1 MMVSWRHI
9 FGGAVILVSISDAHH
24 VTIGVS
30 AAKEKRR
37 MAGPLVVGLM
47 SGTSAD
53 GIDAAILQ
61 TDGQTFQTTGCSGS
75 FDYRPETSAG
85 IWAAVAN
92 AYDHMRD
99 DAARQHLD
107 RLIAED
113 HANAVLQ
120 LIDSCNLSP
129 TLIGF
134 HGQTIYHNPTG
145 DDGHSLGRTTIQLGD
160 AALLAAKT
168 GLPVVHDVRRADMAA
183 GGQGAPL
190 APVFHAAMLARLAV
204 DLPAVLVNIGGVANL
219 TWVTNQTGAA
229 NQIGV
234 ANQTGIEDGAGLI
247 GFDTGPGNALMDD
260 YMRLYCDA
268 DFDKDGALAASG
280 IADATLV
287 DAWLDEPYFTADWPK
302 SLDRQAFRHCLDDA
316 RLLAKEPA
324 DAMASLA
331 LFTANSI
338 GAAIDQLPAPPR
350 TILIAGGGRRNLC
363 LLAHLQ
369 NRFGSA
375 VQDGAVAGDR
385 PLFSPDMLEAELMA
399 FLAARHIAGL
409 PTSFPGTTGC
419 HQPVCGG
426 LLARPV

>member
-1 MMVSWRHI
+1 
-9 FGGAVILVSISDAHH
+9 
-24 VTIGVS
+24 
-30 AAKEKRR
+30 
-37 MAGPLVVGLM
+37 MAGSLVLGLM

-53 GIDAAILQ
+53 GIDAAVLQ
-61 TDGQTFQTTGCSGS
+61 TDGQTFQTTDSSGS
-75 FDYRPETSAG
+75 FDYRPETRAG
-85 IWAAVAN
+85 IWAAVDN

-99 DAARQHLD
+99 DAARHHLD

-113 HANAVLQ
+113 HAKAVLQ
-120 LIDSCNLSP
+120 LIDSSNLSP
-129 TLIGF
+129 NLIGF

-145 DDGHSLGRTTIQLGD
+145 DDGHPLGRTTIQLGD
-160 AALLAAKT
+160 AELLAAKT
-168 GLPVVHDVRRADMAA
+168 GLQVVHDVRRADMAA

-190 APVFHAAMLARLAV
+190 APVFHAAMLARLSV
-204 DLPAVLVNIGGVANL
+204 HFPAVLVNIGGVANL
-219 TWVTNQTGAA
+219 SW
-229 NQIGV
+229 V
-234 ANQTGIEDGAGLI
+234 ANQTGGFSQTGMGGGAGVI

-280 IADATLV
+280 IADAKLV
-287 DAWLDEPYFTADWPK
+287 DAWLDQPYFNANWPK

-316 RLLAKEPA
+316 RLLAKAPA

-338 GAAIDQLPAPPR
+338 AAAIDQLPAPPR

-363 LLAHLQ
+363 LLSHLQ
-369 NRFGSA
+369 STFGSA

-385 PLFSPDMLEAELMA
+385 PLFLPDKLEAELMA

-409 PTSFPGTTGC
+409 PTSFPATTGC

-426 LLARPV
+426 VLALPV

>member
-1 MMVSWRHI
+1 MAESL
-9 FGGAVILVSISDAHH
+9 VI
-24 VTIGVS
+24 
-30 AAKEKRR
+30 
-37 MAGPLVVGLM
+37 GLM

-53 GIDAAILQ
+53 GIDAAVLQ

-75 FDYRPETSAG
+75 FDYRPETRAG

-92 AYDHMRD
+92 AYDHIHD
-99 DAARQHLD
+99 DVARQHLD

-120 LIDSCNLSP
+120 LIDSSNLSP

-145 DDGHSLGRTTIQLGD
+145 DDGHPLGRTTIQLGD

-219 TWVTNQTGAA
+219 TWVTNL
-229 NQIGV
+229 IGV
-234 ANQTGIEDGAGLI
+234 TKRTGMEGGTSVI

-280 IADATLV
+280 IADAKLV
-287 DAWLDEPYFTADWPK
+287 DTWLDRDYFTAGWPK

-316 RLLAKEPA
+316 RLLAKVPA

-338 GAAIDQLPAPPR
+338 AAAIDQLPASPK

-363 LLAHLQ
+363 LQAHLQ
-369 NRFGSA
+369 NWFGSA
-375 VQDGAVAGDR
+375 MQDGAVAGDR

-409 PTSFPGTTGC
+409 PTSFPATTGC
-419 HQPVCGG
+419 DQPVCGG
-426 LLARPV
+426 VLALPV

>member
-1 MMVSWRHI
+1 
-9 FGGAVILVSISDAHH
+9 
-24 VTIGVS
+24 
-30 AAKEKRR
+30 
-37 MAGPLVVGLM
+37 MAGSLVIGLM

-53 GIDAAILQ
+53 GIDATVLQ
-61 TDGQTFQTTGCSGS
+61 TDSQTFQTTGSSGS
-75 FDYRPETSAG
+75 FDYRPETRAG
-85 IWAAVAN
+85 IWTAVDN
-92 AYDHMRD
+92 AYDHMHD
-99 DAARQHLD
+99 DAARRHLD

-120 LIDSCNLSP
+120 LIDSSNLSP

-145 DDGHSLGRTTIQLGD
+145 DDGHPLGRTTIQLGD

-190 APVFHAAMLARLAV
+190 APVFHAAMLARLAL

-219 TWVTNQTGAA
+219 TWVANLTGM
-229 NQIGV
+229 
-234 ANQTGIEDGAGLI
+234 EDGAGVI

-280 IADATLV
+280 IADAKLV
-287 DAWLDEPYFTADWPK
+287 DAWLDRDYFTAGWPK

-316 RLLAKEPA
+316 RLLAKVPA

-338 GAAIDQLPAPPR
+338 AAAIDQLPAAPQ

-363 LLAHLQ
+363 LISHLQ
-369 NRFGSA
+369 NRFGNA
-375 VQDGAVAGDR
+375 VQDGNVAGDR

-399 FLAARHIAGL
+399 FLAARHISGL
-409 PTSFPGTTGC
+409 PTSFPATTGC

-426 LLARPV
+426 VLALPV

>member
-1 MMVSWRHI
+1 MIW
-9 FGGAVILVSISDAHH
+9 VSISDAHR

-30 AAKEKRR
+30 KAKEKRR
-37 MAGPLVVGLM
+37 MAGSLVIGLM

-53 GIDAAILQ
+53 GIDAAVLQ
-61 TDGQTFQTTGCSGS
+61 TDGQRFQPTGCSGS
-75 FDYRPETSAG
+75 FDYRAETRDG

-92 AYDHMRD
+92 GFDHMRD
-99 DAARQHLD
+99 DTARQHLD

-113 HANAVLQ
+113 HANAVSQ
-120 LIDSCNLSP
+120 LIASRNLSP

-145 DDGHSLGRTTIQLGD
+145 DDGHPLGRTTIQLGD

-219 TWVTNQTGAA
+219 TWVTNQ
-229 NQIGV
+229 IGM
-234 ANQTGIEDGAGLI
+234 EDGAGVI

-280 IADATLV
+280 LADAKLV
-287 DAWLDEPYFTADWPK
+287 DTWLDRDYFTAGWPK

-316 RLLAKEPA
+316 RLLAKVPA

-338 GAAIDQLPAPPR
+338 AAAIDQLPAPPQ

-363 LLAHLQ
+363 LLSHLQ
-369 NRFGSA
+369 NRFGNA
-375 VQDGAVAGDR
+375 VQDGNVAGDR

-409 PTSFPGTTGC
+409 PTSFPATTGC

-426 LLARPV
+426 VLVLPV

>member
-1 MMVSWRHI
+1 
-9 FGGAVILVSISDAHH
+9 
-24 VTIGVS
+24 
-30 AAKEKRR
+30 
-37 MAGPLVVGLM
+37 MAGSFVIGLM

-61 TDGQTFQTTGCSGS
+61 TDGQKFQNTGCSGS
-75 FDYRPETSAG
+75 FEYRPETRNG

-92 AYDHMRD
+92 AYDHMH
-99 DAARQHLD
+99 DALARQHLD

-113 HANAVLQ
+113 HANAVLK
-120 LIDSCNLSP
+120 LLDSSNQSP
-129 TLIGF
+129 ALIGF
-134 HGQTIYHNPTG
+134 HGQTIYHNPSG
-145 DDGHSLGRTTIQLGD
+145 SDGHPLGRTTIQLGD

-219 TWVTNQTGAA
+219 TWV
-229 NQIGV
+229 
-234 ANQTGIEDGAGLI
+234 ANQTGVKDGAGLI

-268 DFDKDGALAASG
+268 DFDKDGALAARG

-287 DAWLDEPYFTADWPK
+287 DVWLDEPYFTADWPK
-302 SLDRQAFRHCLDDA
+302 SLDRQAFQHCLDDA
-316 RLLAKEPA
+316 RLLAKAPA

-338 GAAIDQLPAPPR
+338 AAAIDQLPAPPQ

-363 LLAHLQ
+363 LKAHLQ
-369 NRFGSA
+369 NRFG
-375 VQDGAVAGDR
+375 GAVKDGNFVGDR
-385 PLFSPDMLEAELMA
+385 SLFSPDMLEAELMA
-399 FLAARHIAGL
+399 FLAARHISGL
-409 PTSFPGTTGC
+409 PTSFPATTGC
-419 HQPVCGG
+419 HRPVCGG
-426 LLARPV
+426 VLVRPV

>member
-1 MMVSWRHI
+1 MIW
-9 FGGAVILVSISDAHH
+9 VSISGAHR
-24 VTIGVS
+24 VTIGVGK
-30 AAKEKRR
+30 AKEKRR
-37 MAGPLVVGLM
+37 MAGSLVIGLM

-53 GIDAAILQ
+53 GIDVAVLQ
-61 TDGQTFQTTGCSGS
+61 TDGQRFQPTGCSGS
-75 FDYRPETSAG
+75 FDYRPETRAG

-92 AYDHMRD
+92 ANDHMRD
-99 DAARQHLD
+99 AAARQHLD

-120 LIDSCNLSP
+120 LIASRNLSP

-145 DDGHSLGRTTIQLGD
+145 DDGHPLGRTTIQLGD

-204 DLPAVLVNIGGVANL
+204 DWPAVLVNIGGVANL
-219 TWVTNQTGAA
+219 TWVNDQTG
-229 NQIGV
+229 V
-234 ANQTGIEDGAGLI
+234 ASQTGVEDGAGLI

-287 DAWLDEPYFTADWPK
+287 DAWLDAPYFTADWPK

-316 RLLAKEPA
+316 QLLAKAPA

-331 LFTANSI
+331 LLTANSI
-338 GAAIDQLPAPPR
+338 AAAIDQLPAPPR

-375 VQDGAVAGDR
+375 VKDGNVAGDR

-409 PTSFPGTTGC
+409 PTSFPATTGC

-426 LLARPV
+426 VLVRPV

>member
-1 MMVSWRHI
+1 
-9 FGGAVILVSISDAHH
+9 VIWVSIFDAHR

-30 AAKEKRR
+30 KAKEKRR
-37 MAGPLVVGLM
+37 MAGSLIIGLM

-53 GIDAAILQ
+53 GIDAATLQ
-61 TDGQTFQTTGCSGS
+61 TDGQRFQRTGCSGS
-75 FDYRPETSAG
+75 FDYRAETRAG

-92 AYDHMRD
+92 GFDHMRD
-99 DAARQHLD
+99 DTARQHLD

-120 LIDSCNLSP
+120 LIASRNLSP

-145 DDGHSLGRTTIQLGD
+145 DDGHPLGRTTIQLGD

-219 TWVTNQTGAA
+219 TWVKNQTGM
-229 NQIGV
+229 
-234 ANQTGIEDGAGLI
+234 EDGAGLI

-287 DAWLDEPYFTADWPK
+287 DAWLEEPYFIADWPK

-316 RLLAKEPA
+316 RLLAKAPA

-338 GAAIDQLPAPPR
+338 AGAIDQLPAPPQ

-363 LLAHLQ
+363 LQAHLQ
-369 NRFGSA
+369 NWFGSA
-375 VQDGAVAGDR
+375 MQDGAVAGDR

-409 PTSFPGTTGC
+409 PTSFPATTGC
-419 HQPVCGG
+419 HEPVCGG
-426 LLARPV
+426 VLTQPI

>member
-1 MMVSWRHI
+1 
-9 FGGAVILVSISDAHH
+9 
-24 VTIGVS
+24 
-30 AAKEKRR
+30 
-37 MAGPLVVGLM
+37 M

-53 GIDAAILQ
+53 GIDAAVLQ

-75 FDYRPETSAG
+75 FDYRPETRAG

-92 AYDHMRD
+92 AYDHMHD
-99 DAARQHLD
+99 DVARQHLD

-120 LIDSCNLSP
+120 LIDSSNLSP

-145 DDGHSLGRTTIQLGD
+145 DDDHPLGRTTIQLGD

-219 TWVTNQTGAA
+219 TWVTNQ
-229 NQIGV
+229 IGM
-234 ANQTGIEDGAGLI
+234 EDGAGVI

-280 IADATLV
+280 IADAKLV
-287 DAWLDEPYFTADWPK
+287 DTWLDRDYFTAGWPK

-316 RLLAKEPA
+316 RLLAKVPA

-338 GAAIDQLPAPPR
+338 AAAIDQLPAPPQ

-363 LLAHLQ
+363 LLSHLQ
-369 NRFGSA
+369 NRFGNA
-375 VQDGAVAGDR
+375 VQDGNVVGDR

-409 PTSFPGTTGC
+409 PTSFPATTGC

-426 LLARPV
+426 VLVLPV

>member
-1 MMVSWRHI
+1 
-9 FGGAVILVSISDAHH
+9 
-24 VTIGVS
+24 
-30 AAKEKRR
+30 
-37 MAGPLVVGLM
+37 M

-53 GIDAAILQ
+53 GIDAATLQ
-61 TDGQTFQTTGCSGS
+61 TDGQRFQRTGCSGS
-75 FDYRPETSAG
+75 FDYRAETRAG

-92 AYDHMRD
+92 GFDHMRD
-99 DAARQHLD
+99 DTARQHLD

-120 LIDSCNLSP
+120 LIASRNLSP

-145 DDGHSLGRTTIQLGD
+145 DDGHPLGRTTIQLGD

-219 TWVTNQTGAA
+219 TWVKNQTGM
-229 NQIGV
+229 
-234 ANQTGIEDGAGLI
+234 EDGAGLI

-287 DAWLDEPYFTADWPK
+287 DAWLEEPYFIADWPK

-316 RLLAKEPA
+316 RLLAKAPA

-338 GAAIDQLPAPPR
+338 AGAIDQLPAPPQ

-363 LLAHLQ
+363 LQAHLQ
-369 NRFGSA
+369 NWFGSA
-375 VQDGAVAGDR
+375 IQDGAVAGDR

-409 PTSFPGTTGC
+409 PTSFPATTGC
-419 HQPVCGG
+419 HEPVCGG
-426 LLARPV
+426 VLTRPI

>member
-1 MMVSWRHI
+1 
-9 FGGAVILVSISDAHH
+9 
-24 VTIGVS
+24 
-30 AAKEKRR
+30 
-37 MAGPLVVGLM
+37 M

-53 GIDAAILQ
+53 GIDAAVLQ
-61 TDGQTFQTTGCSGS
+61 TDGQTFQPTGCSGS
-75 FDYRPETSAG
+75 FDYRPETRAG

-92 AYDHMRD
+92 VYDHMHD
-99 DAARQHLD
+99 DAARRHLD

-113 HANAVLQ
+113 HAHAVLQ
-120 LIDSCNLSP
+120 LIDSSNLSP

-145 DDGHSLGRTTIQLGD
+145 DDGHPLGRTTIQLGD

-219 TWVTNQTGAA
+219 TWVTNQ
-229 NQIGV
+229 IGM
-234 ANQTGIEDGAGLI
+234 EDGAGVI

-280 IADATLV
+280 IVDATLV
-287 DAWLDEPYFTADWPK
+287 DTWLDEHYFTTGWPK
-302 SLDRQAFRHCLDDA
+302 SLDRQAFRHRLDDT
-316 RLLAKEPA
+316 RLLAKVPA

-338 GAAIDQLPAPPR
+338 AAAIDQLPASPK
-350 TILIAGGGRRNLC
+350 TILIAGGGRHNLC
-363 LLAHLQ
+363 LLSHLQ

-375 VQDGAVAGDR
+375 VQDGNVVGDR
-385 PLFSPDMLEAELMA
+385 LLFSPDMLEAELMA

-409 PTSFPGTTGC
+409 PTSFPATTGC
-419 HQPVCGG
+419 DQPVCGG
-426 LLARPV
+426 VLALPV

>member
-1 MMVSWRHI
+1 
-9 FGGAVILVSISDAHH
+9 
-24 VTIGVS
+24 
-30 AAKEKRR
+30 
-37 MAGPLVVGLM
+37 MAGSLVIGLM

-53 GIDAAILQ
+53 GIDAAVLQ

-75 FDYRPETSAG
+75 FDYRSETRAG

-92 AYDHMRD
+92 AYDHMHD

-120 LIDSCNLSP
+120 LIDGSNLSP
-129 TLIGF
+129 KLIGF

-145 DDGHSLGRTTIQLGD
+145 DDGHPLGRTTIQLGD
-160 AALLAAKT
+160 AALLAART

-190 APVFHAAMLARLAV
+190 APVFHAAMLEHLTV

-219 TWVTNQTGAA
+219 TWFANLTGMEGGT
-229 NQIGV
+229 GV
-234 ANQTGIEDGAGLI
+234 I

-287 DAWLDEPYFTADWPK
+287 DTWLYEPYFTAGWPK

-316 RLLAKEPA
+316 RLLAKVPA

-338 GAAIDQLPAPPR
+338 ATAIDQLPSPPR

-363 LLAHLQ
+363 LISHLQ

-375 VQDGAVAGDR
+375 VQDGNVAGDG

-409 PTSFPGTTGC
+409 PTSFPATTGC

-426 LLARPV
+426 VLALPV

>member
-1 MMVSWRHI
+1 MIW
-9 FGGAVILVSISDAHH
+9 VSISYAHR

-30 AAKEKRR
+30 TVKEKRR
-37 MAGPLVVGLM
+37 MAGSLVIGLM

-53 GIDAAILQ
+53 GIDAAVLQ
-61 TDGQTFQTTGCSGS
+61 TDGRHFQPTGCSGS
-75 FDYRPETSAG
+75 FDYRPETRAG

-120 LIDSCNLSP
+120 LINSSNLSP

-145 DDGHSLGRTTIQLGD
+145 DDGHPLGRTTIQLGD
-160 AALLAAKT
+160 AALLATKCDM
-168 GLPVVHDVRRADMAA
+168 PVVHDVRRADMAA

-204 DLPAVLVNIGGVANL
+204 DLPAVLINIGGVANL
-219 TWVTNQTGAA
+219 TWVA
-229 NQIGV
+229 NQKRLDD
-234 ANQTGIEDGAGLI
+234 NAGLI

-268 DFDKDGALAASG
+268 DFDKGGALAASG
-280 IADATLV
+280 IADFKLV
-287 DAWLDEPYFTADWPK
+287 DTWLDAPYFTADWPK

-316 RLLAKEPA
+316 RLLAKTPA

-331 LFTANSI
+331 LLTANSI
-338 GAAIDQLPAPPR
+338 AASIDQLPLPPR
-350 TILIAGGGRRNLC
+350 TILVAGGGRRNLC
-363 LLAHLQ
+363 LQSHLQ

-375 VQDGAVAGDR
+375 LQDGGIAGDR

-399 FLAARHIAGL
+399 FLAARHMAGL
-409 PTSFPGTTGC
+409 PTSFPATTGC
-419 HQPVCGG
+419 RQPVCGG
-426 LLARPV
+426 VLVRPV

>member
-1 MMVSWRHI
+1 
-9 FGGAVILVSISDAHH
+9 
-24 VTIGVS
+24 
-30 AAKEKRR
+30 
-37 MAGPLVVGLM
+37 MAGSLVIGLM

-53 GIDAAILQ
+53 GIDAAVLQ
-61 TDGQTFQTTGCSGS
+61 TDGQRFQPTGCSGS
-75 FDYRPETSAG
+75 FDYRAETRAG

-92 AYDHMRD
+92 ANDHMRD
-99 DAARQHLD
+99 DTARQHLD

-120 LIDSCNLSP
+120 LIASRNLSP

-145 DDGHSLGRTTIQLGD
+145 DDGHPLGRTTIQLGD

-204 DLPAVLVNIGGVANL
+204 DWPAVLVNIGGVANL
-219 TWVTNQTGAA
+219 TWVKNQTGM
-229 NQIGV
+229 
-234 ANQTGIEDGAGLI
+234 EDGAGLI

-287 DAWLDEPYFTADWPK
+287 DAWLEEPYFIADWPK

-316 RLLAKEPA
+316 RLLAKAPA

-331 LFTANSI
+331 
-338 GAAIDQLPAPPR
+338 
-350 TILIAGGGRRNLC
+350 LIAGGGRRNLC
-363 LLAHLQ
+363 LQAQLQ
-369 NRFGSA
+369 NWFGSA
-375 VQDGAVAGDR
+375 MQDGAVAGDR

-409 PTSFPGTTGC
+409 PTSFPATTGC
-419 HQPVCGG
+419 HEPVCGG
-426 LLARPV
+426 VLTLPI

>member
-1 MMVSWRHI
+1 
-9 FGGAVILVSISDAHH
+9 
-24 VTIGVS
+24 
-30 AAKEKRR
+30 
-37 MAGPLVVGLM
+37 MAGSLVIGLM

-53 GIDAAILQ
+53 GIDAAVLQ

-75 FDYRPETSAG
+75 FDYRSETRAG
-85 IWAAVAN
+85 IWAAVTN

-120 LIDSCNLSP
+120 LIDSSNLSP

-145 DDGHSLGRTTIQLGD
+145 DDGHPLGRTTIQLGD

-168 GLPVVHDVRRADMAA
+168 GLSVVHDVRRADMAA

-219 TWVTNQTGAA
+219 TWVANLTG
-229 NQIGV
+229 V
-234 ANQTGIEDGAGLI
+234 TNQTGIESGTGVI

-287 DAWLDEPYFTADWPK
+287 DTWLYEPYFTAGWPK

-316 RLLAKEPA
+316 RLLAKVPA

-338 GAAIDQLPAPPR
+338 AAAIDQLPAPPQ

-363 LLAHLQ
+363 LISHLQ

-375 VQDGAVAGDR
+375 VQDDNVVGDR
-385 PLFSPDMLEAELMA
+385 LLFSPDMLEAELMA

-409 PTSFPGTTGC
+409 PTSFPVTTGC

-426 LLARPV
+426 VLALPV

>member
-1 MMVSWRHI
+1 
-9 FGGAVILVSISDAHH
+9 
-24 VTIGVS
+24 
-30 AAKEKRR
+30 
-37 MAGPLVVGLM
+37 MAGSLVIGLM

-61 TDGQTFQTTGCSGS
+61 TDGQRFQPTGCSGS
-75 FDYRPETSAG
+75 FDYRAETRAG

-92 AYDHMRD
+92 AFNHMRD
-99 DAARQHLD
+99 DTARQHLD

-113 HANAVLQ
+113 HANAVLK
-120 LIDSCNLSP
+120 LLDSSNLSP

-145 DDGHSLGRTTIQLGD
+145 DDGHPLGRTTIQLGD

-219 TWVTNQTGAA
+219 TWVKNQTG
-229 NQIGV
+229 V
-234 ANQTGIEDGAGLI
+234 EDGAGLI

-280 IADATLV
+280 MADATLV
-287 DAWLDEPYFTADWPK
+287 DAWFDAPYFTAEWPK

-316 RLLAKEPA
+316 RLLAKAPA

-331 LFTANSI
+331 LLTAKSI
-338 GAAIDQLPAPPR
+338 AAAIDQVPAPPQ
-350 TILIAGGGRRNLC
+350 TILIAGGGRCNLC

-369 NRFGSA
+369 NRFGGA
-375 VQDGAVAGDR
+375 VKDGHVAGDS

-409 PTSFPGTTGC
+409 PTSFPATTGC

-426 LLARPV
+426 VLARPV

>member
-1 MMVSWRHI
+1 
-9 FGGAVILVSISDAHH
+9 
-24 VTIGVS
+24 
-30 AAKEKRR
+30 
-37 MAGPLVVGLM
+37 
-47 SGTSAD
+47 
-53 GIDAAILQ
+53 
-61 TDGQTFQTTGCSGS
+61 
-75 FDYRPETSAG
+75 
-85 IWAAVAN
+85 
-92 AYDHMRD
+92 
-99 DAARQHLD
+99 
-107 RLIAED
+107 
-113 HANAVLQ
+113 
-120 LIDSCNLSP
+120 
-129 TLIGF
+129 
-134 HGQTIYHNPTG
+134 
-145 DDGHSLGRTTIQLGD
+145 
-160 AALLAAKT
+160 
-168 GLPVVHDVRRADMAA
+168 MAA

-219 TWVTNQTGAA
+219 TWVANLTGVTNQTGLRDGT
-229 NQIGV
+229 GV
-234 ANQTGIEDGAGLI
+234 I

-287 DAWLDEPYFTADWPK
+287 DTWLDERYFTTGWPK

-316 RLLAKEPA
+316 RLLAKVPA

-338 GAAIDQLPAPPR
+338 AAAIDQLPAPPQ

-363 LLAHLQ
+363 LLSHLQ
-369 NRFGSA
+369 NRFGNA
-375 VQDGAVAGDR
+375 VQDGNVVGDR

-409 PTSFPGTTGC
+409 PTSFPATTGC

-426 LLARPV
+426 VLALPV

>member
-1 MMVSWRHI
+1 
-9 FGGAVILVSISDAHH
+9 
-24 VTIGVS
+24 
-30 AAKEKRR
+30 
-37 MAGPLVVGLM
+37 M

-53 GIDAAILQ
+53 GIDAAVLQ
-61 TDGQTFQTTGCSGS
+61 TDGRTFQTTSCSGS
-75 FDYRPETSAG
+75 FDYRSETRAG
-85 IWAAVAN
+85 IWAAVSN

-120 LIDSCNLSP
+120 LIDSSNLSP

-145 DDGHSLGRTTIQLGD
+145 DDGHPLGRTTIQLGD

-219 TWVTNQTGAA
+219 TWVANLIGVTNQTRMENDA
-229 NQIGV
+229 GV
-234 ANQTGIEDGAGLI
+234 I

-287 DAWLDEPYFTADWPK
+287 DTWLVEPYFNAAWPK

-316 RLLAKEPA
+316 RLLEKVPA

-331 LFTANSI
+331 LFTAKSI
-338 GAAIDQLPAPPR
+338 AAAIDQLPAPPQ

-363 LLAHLQ
+363 LISHLQ
-369 NRFGSA
+369 NRFGNA
-375 VQDGAVAGDR
+375 VQDGNVAGDR

-399 FLAARHIAGL
+399 FLAARHISGL
-409 PTSFPGTTGC
+409 PTSFPATTGC

-426 LLARPV
+426 VLALPV

>member
-1 MMVSWRHI
+1 MAESL
-9 FGGAVILVSISDAHH
+9 VI
-24 VTIGVS
+24 
-30 AAKEKRR
+30 
-37 MAGPLVVGLM
+37 GLM

-75 FDYRPETSAG
+75 FDYRPETRTG

-92 AYDHMRD
+92 AYDHMHD

-120 LIDSCNLSP
+120 LIDSSNLSP
-129 TLIGF
+129 ILIGF

-145 DDGHSLGRTTIQLGD
+145 DDGHPLGRTTIQLGD
-160 AALLAAKT
+160 ATLLAAKT
-168 GLPVVHDVRRADMAA
+168 GLPVVHDVRRADLAA

-219 TWVTNQTGAA
+219 TWVANLIGVTNQTGMEGGT
-229 NQIGV
+229 GV
-234 ANQTGIEDGAGLI
+234 I

-287 DAWLDEPYFTADWPK
+287 DTWLDERYFTTGWPK
-302 SLDRQAFRHCLDDA
+302 SLDRQAFRHRLDDT
-316 RLLAKEPA
+316 RLLAKVPA

-331 LFTANSI
+331 LFTASSI
-338 GAAIDQLPAPPR
+338 AVAIDQLPASPK

-363 LLAHLQ
+363 LLSHLQ

-375 VQDGAVAGDR
+375 VQGDAVAGDR
-385 PLFSPDMLEAELMA
+385 TLFSPDMLEAELMA

-409 PTSFPGTTGC
+409 PTSFPATTGC
-419 HQPVCGG
+419 YQPVCGG
-426 LLARPV
+426 VLERPV

>member
-1 MMVSWRHI
+1 
-9 FGGAVILVSISDAHH
+9 
-24 VTIGVS
+24 
-30 AAKEKRR
+30 
-37 MAGPLVVGLM
+37 
-47 SGTSAD
+47 
-53 GIDAAILQ
+53 
-61 TDGQTFQTTGCSGS
+61 
-75 FDYRPETSAG
+75 
-85 IWAAVAN
+85 VAN
-92 AYDHMRD
+92 GFDHMRD
-99 DAARQHLD
+99 DTARQHLD

-120 LIDSCNLSP
+120 LIASRNLSP

-145 DDGHSLGRTTIQLGD
+145 DDGHPLGRTTIQLGD

-219 TWVTNQTGAA
+219 TWVKNQTGM
-229 NQIGV
+229 
-234 ANQTGIEDGAGLI
+234 EDGAGLI

-287 DAWLDEPYFTADWPK
+287 DAWLEEPYFIADWPK

-316 RLLAKEPA
+316 RLLAKAPA

-338 GAAIDQLPAPPR
+338 AGAIDQLPAPPQ

-363 LLAHLQ
+363 LQAHLQ
-369 NRFGSA
+369 NWFGSA
-375 VQDGAVAGDR
+375 MQDGAVAGDR

-409 PTSFPGTTGC
+409 PTSFPATTGC
-419 HQPVCGG
+419 HEPVCGG
-426 LLARPV
+426 VLTRPI

>member
-1 MMVSWRHI
+1 MAESL
-9 FGGAVILVSISDAHH
+9 VI
-24 VTIGVS
+24 
-30 AAKEKRR
+30 
-37 MAGPLVVGLM
+37 GLM

-53 GIDAAILQ
+53 GIDAAVLQ

-75 FDYRPETSAG
+75 FDYRPETRAG

-92 AYDHMRD
+92 AYDHIHD
-99 DAARQHLD
+99 DVARQHLD

-120 LIDSCNLSP
+120 LIDSSNLSP

-145 DDGHSLGRTTIQLGD
+145 DDGHPLGRTTIQLGD

-219 TWVTNQTGAA
+219 TWVANLIGVTNQTGMEGGT
-229 NQIGV
+229 GV
-234 ANQTGIEDGAGLI
+234 I

-280 IADATLV
+280 IADAKLV
-287 DAWLDEPYFTADWPK
+287 DTWLDRDYFTAGWPK

-316 RLLAKEPA
+316 RLLAKVPA

-338 GAAIDQLPAPPR
+338 AAAIDQLPAPPQ

-363 LLAHLQ
+363 LLSHLQ
-369 NRFGSA
+369 NRFGKA
-375 VQDGAVAGDR
+375 VQDGNVVGDR

-409 PTSFPGTTGC
+409 PTSFPATTGC

-426 LLARPV
+426 VLVLPV

>member
-1 MMVSWRHI
+1 
-9 FGGAVILVSISDAHH
+9 
-24 VTIGVS
+24 
-30 AAKEKRR
+30 
-37 MAGPLVVGLM
+37 M

-61 TDGQTFQTTGCSGS
+61 TDGQRFQPTGCSGS
-75 FDYRPETSAG
+75 FDYRAETRAG

-92 AYDHMRD
+92 AFNHMRD
-99 DAARQHLD
+99 DTARQHLD

-113 HANAVLQ
+113 HANAVLK
-120 LIDSCNLSP
+120 LLDSSNLSP

-145 DDGHSLGRTTIQLGD
+145 DDGHPLGRTTIQLGD

-219 TWVTNQTGAA
+219 TWVKNQTGVTNQTG
-229 NQIGV
+229 V
-234 ANQTGIEDGAGLI
+234 EDGAGLI

-287 DAWLDEPYFTADWPK
+287 DAWLEEPYFIADWPK

-316 RLLAKEPA
+316 RLLAKAPA

-338 GAAIDQLPAPPR
+338 AGAIDQLPAPPQ

-363 LLAHLQ
+363 LQAHLQ
-369 NRFGSA
+369 NWFGSA
-375 VQDGAVAGDR
+375 MQDGAVAGDR

-409 PTSFPGTTGC
+409 PTSFPATTGC
-419 HQPVCGG
+419 HEPVCGG
-426 LLARPV
+426 VLTRPI

>member
-1 MMVSWRHI
+1 MAVSLAI
-9 FGGAVILVSISDAHH
+9 
-24 VTIGVS
+24 
-30 AAKEKRR
+30 
-37 MAGPLVVGLM
+37 GLM

-53 GIDAAILQ
+53 GIDAAVLQ
-61 TDGQTFQTTGCSGS
+61 TNGQTFQTTGCFGS
-75 FDYRPETSAG
+75 FDYRSETRAG

-92 AYDHMRD
+92 AYDHMLD

-120 LIDSCNLSP
+120 LIDSSNLSP
-129 TLIGF
+129 KLIGF

-145 DDGHSLGRTTIQLGD
+145 DDGHPLGRSTIQLGD

-219 TWVTNQTGAA
+219 TWVANLAGMEEGTG
-229 NQIGV
+229 V
-234 ANQTGIEDGAGLI
+234 I

-287 DAWLDEPYFTADWPK
+287 DTWLDEPYFTAGWPK

-316 RLLAKEPA
+316 RLLAKVPA

-338 GAAIDQLPAPPR
+338 AAAIDQLPAPPQ

-363 LLAHLQ
+363 LLLYLQ

-375 VQDGAVAGDR
+375 VQDGNVAGGR

-409 PTSFPGTTGC
+409 PTSFPATTGC

-426 LLARPV
+426 VLALPV

>member
-1 MMVSWRHI
+1 
-9 FGGAVILVSISDAHH
+9 
-24 VTIGVS
+24 
-30 AAKEKRR
+30 
-37 MAGPLVVGLM
+37 M

-53 GIDAAILQ
+53 GIDAATLQ

-75 FDYRPETSAG
+75 FDYRPETRAG
-85 IWAAVAN
+85 IWAAVAD

-99 DAARQHLD
+99 GAARQHLE

-113 HANAVLQ
+113 HAKAVLQ

-134 HGQTIYHNPTG
+134 HGQTIYHNPIG
-145 DDGHSLGRTTIQLGD
+145 DNGHPLGRTTIQLGD

-168 GLPVVHDVRRADMAA
+168 GLPVVYDVRRADMAA

-190 APVFHAAMLARLAV
+190 APVFHAAMLKRLAV

-219 TWVTNQTGAA
+219 TWVANLIGVRNQTGM
-229 NQIGV
+229 
-234 ANQTGIEDGAGLI
+234 EDGTGVI

-260 YMRLYCDA
+260 YMRLYCDT

-280 IADATLV
+280 IADGTLV
-287 DAWLDEPYFTADWPK
+287 DTWLNEPYFTAGWPK
-302 SLDRQAFRHCLDDA
+302 SLDRQAFRHRLDDA

-338 GAAIDQLPAPPR
+338 GVAIDQLPAPPR

-369 NRFGSA
+369 NRLGSA
-375 VQDGAVAGDR
+375 VQHGNVAGDES
-385 PLFSPDMLEAELMA
+385 LFSPDMLEAELMA

-409 PTSFPGTTGC
+409 PTSFPATTGC
-419 HQPVCGG
+419 HQPICGG
-426 LLARPV
+426 VLALPV

>member
-1 MMVSWRHI
+1 MTASWRHI
-9 FGGAVILVSISDAHH
+9 FGAAVIWVSISDAHR

-30 AAKEKRR
+30 KAKEKRR
-37 MAGPLVVGLM
+37 MAGSLVIGLM

-53 GIDAAILQ
+53 GIDAATLQ
-61 TDGQTFQTTGCSGS
+61 TDGQRFQRIGCSGS
-75 FDYRPETSAG
+75 FDYRAETRAG

-92 AYDHMRD
+92 GFNHMRD
-99 DAARQHLD
+99 DTARQHLD

-120 LIDSCNLSP
+120 LIASRNLSP

-145 DDGHSLGRTTIQLGD
+145 DDGHPLGRTTIQLGD

-219 TWVTNQTGAA
+219 TWVKNQTG
-229 NQIGV
+229 V
-234 ANQTGIEDGAGLI
+234 EDGAGLI

-287 DAWLDEPYFTADWPK
+287 DAWLEEPYFIADWPK

-316 RLLAKEPA
+316 RLLAKAPA

-338 GAAIDQLPAPPR
+338 AGAIDQLPAPPQ

-363 LLAHLQ
+363 LQAHLQ
-369 NRFGSA
+369 NWFGSA
-375 VQDGAVAGDR
+375 MQDGAVAGDR

-409 PTSFPGTTGC
+409 PTSFPATTGC
-419 HQPVCGG
+419 HEPVCGG
-426 LLARPV
+426 VLTRPI

>member
-1 MMVSWRHI
+1 
-9 FGGAVILVSISDAHH
+9 
-24 VTIGVS
+24 
-30 AAKEKRR
+30 
-37 MAGPLVVGLM
+37 M

-53 GIDAAILQ
+53 GIDAATLQ
-61 TDGQTFQTTGCSGS
+61 TDGQRFQRTGCSGS
-75 FDYRPETSAG
+75 FDYRAETRAG

-92 AYDHMRD
+92 GFNHMRD
-99 DAARQHLD
+99 DTARQHLD

-120 LIDSCNLSP
+120 LIASRNLSP

-145 DDGHSLGRTTIQLGD
+145 DDGHPLGRTTIQLGD

-219 TWVTNQTGAA
+219 TWVKNQTG
-229 NQIGV
+229 V
-234 ANQTGIEDGAGLI
+234 EDGAGLI

-280 IADATLV
+280 IADAKLV
-287 DAWLDEPYFTADWPK
+287 DAWLEESYFIADWPK

-316 RLLAKEPA
+316 RLLAKAPA

-338 GAAIDQLPAPPR
+338 AGAIDQLPAPPQ

-363 LLAHLQ
+363 LQAHLQ
-369 NRFGSA
+369 NWFGSA
-375 VQDGAVAGDR
+375 MQDGAVAGDR

-409 PTSFPGTTGC
+409 PTSFPATTGC
-419 HQPVCGG
+419 HEPVCGG
-426 LLARPV
+426 VLTRPI

>member
-1 MMVSWRHI
+1 MTASWWHI
-9 FGGAVILVSISDAHH
+9 FGGAVIWVSISDAHR
-24 VTIGVS
+24 VTIGVRT
-30 AAKEKRR
+30 AKEKRR
-37 MAGPLVVGLM
+37 MAGSLVIGLM

-53 GIDAAILQ
+53 GIDAAVLQ

-75 FDYRPETSAG
+75 FDYRPETRAG

-92 AYDHMRD
+92 AYDHMHD

-120 LIDSCNLSP
+120 LIDSSNLSP

-145 DDGHSLGRTTIQLGD
+145 DDGHPLGRTTIQLGD

-219 TWVTNQTGAA
+219 TWVTNL
-229 NQIGV
+229 IGM
-234 ANQTGIEDGAGLI
+234 EDGAGVI

-280 IADATLV
+280 IADAKLV
-287 DAWLDEPYFTADWPK
+287 DTWLDRDYFTAGWPK

-316 RLLAKEPA
+316 RLLAKVPA

-338 GAAIDQLPAPPR
+338 AAAIDQLPAPPQ

-363 LLAHLQ
+363 LLSHLQ
-369 NRFGSA
+369 NRFGNA
-375 VQDGAVAGDR
+375 VQDGNVVGDR

-409 PTSFPGTTGC
+409 PTSFPATTGC

-426 LLARPV
+426 VLALPV

>member
-1 MMVSWRHI
+1 
-9 FGGAVILVSISDAHH
+9 
-24 VTIGVS
+24 
-30 AAKEKRR
+30 
-37 MAGPLVVGLM
+37 M

-53 GIDAAILQ
+53 GIDAAVLQ

-75 FDYRPETSAG
+75 FDYRPETRAG

-92 AYDHMRD
+92 AYDHMHD
-99 DAARQHLD
+99 DGARQHLD

-113 HANAVLQ
+113 HVNAVLQ
-120 LIDSCNLSP
+120 LIDSSNLSP

-145 DDGHSLGRTTIQLGD
+145 DDGHPLGRATIQLGD
-160 AALLAAKT
+160 ATLLTAKT

-219 TWVTNQTGAA
+219 TWVANLIGVT
-229 NQIGV
+229 NQIGMEGG
-234 ANQTGIEDGAGLI
+234 TGVI

-280 IADATLV
+280 IADAKLV
-287 DAWLDEPYFTADWPK
+287 DTWLDRDYFTAGWPK

-316 RLLAKEPA
+316 RLLAKVPA

-338 GAAIDQLPAPPR
+338 AAAIDQLPASPK

-363 LLAHLQ
+363 LLSHLQ
-369 NRFGSA
+369 NRFGRA
-375 VQDGAVAGDR
+375 VQGGNIVGDR
-385 PLFSPDMLEAELMA
+385 LLFSPDMLEAELMA

-409 PTSFPGTTGC
+409 PTSFPATTGC

-426 LLARPV
+426 VLALPV

>member
-1 MMVSWRHI
+1 
-9 FGGAVILVSISDAHH
+9 
-24 VTIGVS
+24 
-30 AAKEKRR
+30 
-37 MAGPLVVGLM
+37 MAGSLVIGLM

-53 GIDAAILQ
+53 GIDAAVLQ
-61 TDGQTFQTTGCSGS
+61 TDGQTFQPTGCSGS
-75 FDYRPETSAG
+75 FDYRPETRAG

-92 AYDHMRD
+92 ANDHMRD
-99 DAARQHLD
+99 DAAREHLD

-120 LIDSCNLSP
+120 LIASRNLSP

-145 DDGHSLGRTTIQLGD
+145 DDGHPLGRTTIQLGD

-219 TWVTNQTGAA
+219 TWVTNQ
-229 NQIGV
+229 IGM
-234 ANQTGIEDGAGLI
+234 EDGAGVI

-280 IADATLV
+280 MADATLV
-287 DAWLDEPYFTADWPK
+287 GAWFDAPYFTAEWPK

-316 RLLAKEPA
+316 RLLAKAPA

-331 LFTANSI
+331 LLTAKSI
-338 GAAIDQLPAPPR
+338 AAAIDQVPAPPQ

-369 NRFGSA
+369 NRFGGA
-375 VQDGAVAGDR
+375 VKDGHVAGDS

-409 PTSFPGTTGC
+409 PTSFPATTGC
-419 HQPVCGG
+419 HQQVCGG
-426 LLARPV
+426 VLARPV